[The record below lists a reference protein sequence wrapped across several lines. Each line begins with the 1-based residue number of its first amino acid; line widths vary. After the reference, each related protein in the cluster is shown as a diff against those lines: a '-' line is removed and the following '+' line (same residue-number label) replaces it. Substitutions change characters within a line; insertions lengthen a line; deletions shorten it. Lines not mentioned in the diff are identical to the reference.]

1 MAKKVSEIQK
11 KEMVDNFINGKTI
24 EQLSKDFNCTKNTV
38 TRHLKKII
46 SESEYKKL
54 IKKYSQIK
62 ESSKIITQDKLHNEN
77 LYHQSNFKKNDT
89 ESLLHDS
96 SFVELTPL
104 DCDLENTIQ
113 KDFSSIPLSDIN
125 FPDVVYMIVDSK
137 IELEVKLLKEF
148 PEWQFLSDNEL
159 SRKTIEI
166 FYDLKTA
173 KRLCG
178 REQKVIK
185 VPNTDVFR
193 IARPQLKARGITRIV
208 TDETLISI

>member
-24 EQLSKDFNCTKNTV
+24 EQLSKDFNCTKNTI

-54 IKKYSQIK
+54 IKKYNQIK
-62 ESSKIITQDKLHNEN
+62 ESSKIIAQDKLHNEN

-89 ESLLHDS
+89 ESLPLDS